1 MRIVLHIDVNNAFLS
16 WTALELLEHGAKYDI
31 RDSFAVIGGDESRRH
46 GIVLAK
52 SMKAKRLGIK
62 TAETLSSA
70 RKKCSALSIYPPDY
84 KYYQKKSNELFKL
97 LSEYTPDIEIAS
109 IDECY
114 LEFTNTD
121 KLLSNNIMGNI
132 IITEGDVLSVLK
144 LIHDLVYYNGEYI
157 LFIND
162 DNRGIITYLVKRA
175 NQIYNEL
182 GINVNLKIDY
192 NKNYNSYINNA
203 VTIIGSNDF
212 VNTACKDFTNYNII
226 VA

>member
-1 MRIVLHIDVNNAFLS
+1 MINNVFNK
-16 WTALELLEHGAKYDI
+16 LLEYINLEQDAFNTLINADNTLGLNVTVDDI
-31 RDSFAVIGGDESRRH
+31 
-46 GIVLAK
+46 
-52 SMKAKRLGIK
+52 
-62 TAETLSSA
+62 
-70 RKKCSALSIYPPDY
+70 Y
-84 KYYQKKSNELFKL
+84 N
-97 LSEYTPDIEIAS
+97 
-109 IDECY
+109 Y